1 MRRKA
6 SPRWTKGPRCTNTQT
21 GLQDQGTPYKMNKI
35 VIILCSALAA
45 IFSALWLK
53 QVLQTNDFDGQNLLW
68 VGPLSFN
75 LEYVVN
81 TGVNFGVL
89 GDENPLRQLALSG
102 LGLAISLGL
111 LAYAVKF
118 AGPWSA
124 AAASIAA
131 GGGLANVFERLTSGG
146 VFDYFNV
153 GILLLPN
160 PFSFNIA
167 DIYIFVGIAVIA
179 MQSALGGPKG
189 ETRRDQQPITSV
201 DGVPSFRISGF
212 LGRVAY
218 ATTMNGFILVASA
231 YLAWVLLSSQ
241 AFYFGAIYE
250 RSSLGVHIEKF
261 APRNKFKAHFEL
273 TTSEERIRIFGDIA
287 QSVNEGGKGLSEI
300 KYTYGGN
307 AHDVQFLTK
316 PEIQHLEDV
325 ANLIGKLKTFA
336 SAVVVAL
343 GVVFAGLLARRR
355 RLLSLGSLDLSLK
368 ISTLGVNALSLFGLG
383 ACALYAF
390 GSQKIFYLLHE
401 LAFPSGSKWFFYYEE
416 SLMTTLMPEF
426 VFAYIAT
433 VLGAFTAIFWAVF
446 AIVAARISINLSSDL
461 KSDAASHET

>member
-1 MRRKA
+1 MHK
-6 SPRWTKGPRCTNTQT
+6 SLTII
-21 GLQDQGTPYKMNKI
+21 GTLA
-35 VIILCSALAA
+35 VALV
-45 IFSALWLK
+45 SALWLK
-53 QVLQTNDFDGQNLLW
+53 QFLQANDYDGQNLMML
-68 VGPLSFN
+68 GPLAFN

-89 GDENPLRQLALSG
+89 GDENPLRQLGLSG

-111 LAYAVKF
+111 LAYAVRF
-118 AGPWSA
+118 AVPWSA

-146 VFDYFNV
+146 VFDYFNM

-167 DIYIFVGIAVIA
+167 DIYIFVGIAGIA
-179 MQSALGGPKG
+179 LRSVLSGPKG
-189 ETRRDQQPITSV
+189 ETRQDQQPITSV
-201 DGVPSFRISGF
+201 DEVPSFRISGF

-241 AFYFGAIYE
+241 AFYFGEIYQ
-250 RSSLGVHIEKF
+250 RSSLGAHIEKF

-300 KYTYGGN
+300 RYTYGDN
-307 AHDVQFLTK
+307 AQGVQFLTE

-336 SAVVVAL
+336 SAVAVTLGLAL
-343 GVVFAGLLARRR
+343 AALLARRR
-355 RLLSLGSLDLSLK
+355 QLLCFGSLDLSLK

-383 ACALYAF
+383 ACVFYAY

-401 LAFPSGSKWFFYYEE
+401 LAFPRGSKWFFYFEE

-426 VFAYIAT
+426 VFAYIAA
-433 VLGAFTAIFWAVF
+433 VLGAFTAIFGAVF
-446 AIVAARISINLSSDL
+446 AIVVARISIVPSSGL